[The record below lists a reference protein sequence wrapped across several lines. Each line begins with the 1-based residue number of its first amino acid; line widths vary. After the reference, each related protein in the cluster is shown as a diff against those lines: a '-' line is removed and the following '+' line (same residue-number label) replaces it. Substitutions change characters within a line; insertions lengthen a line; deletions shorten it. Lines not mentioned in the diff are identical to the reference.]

1 MALGS
6 TQPLTE
12 MNTRIISWGKVGRC
26 VRLTNLPPSCA
37 VFTQSRNLNFLEP
50 SAHLG
55 SVTKLIYIFK
65 ETWIFWTDFRKILK
79 GKLSWGSVQWEQICS
94 VGTDRQT
101 DVTKPIVAFGK
112 LWEPLIKIYILNN
125 LAIGGIY
132 WIALARDGNR
142 RRAPLQR
149 VQSGSGPNTVHGL
162 MVTGFFLGD
171 KAVGA

>member
-1 MALGS
+1 
-6 TQPLTE
+6 
-12 MNTRIISWGKVGRC
+12 
-26 VRLTNLPPSCA
+26 
-37 VFTQSRNLNFLEP
+37 
-50 SAHLG
+50 
-55 SVTKLIYIFK
+55 
-65 ETWIFWTDFRKILK
+65 
-79 GKLSWGSVQWEQICS
+79 